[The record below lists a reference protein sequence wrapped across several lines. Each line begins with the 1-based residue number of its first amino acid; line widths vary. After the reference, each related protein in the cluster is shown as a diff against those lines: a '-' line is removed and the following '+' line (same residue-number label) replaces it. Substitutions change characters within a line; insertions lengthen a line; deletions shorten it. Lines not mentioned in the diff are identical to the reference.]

1 MTSQVTALI
10 EKARAARR
18 NDRLDEARHA
28 AWQALEAAKANADG
42 PGISSAQAM
51 LGQVARDCG
60 DAPEAISWYTAAAE
74 GCRQRNATRSLAHAL
89 RHIGD
94 IHLDLQQLEK
104 AEPLYEEALQ
114 IYRTQDDLSPL
125 ELANAIRSVA
135 LLKSQQNERASAI
148 DLWREARSLYEA
160 TGIQPG
166 VEECSD
172 WLHRLD
178 GREDRQPD
186 PS

>member
-1 MTSQVTALI
+1 MANQVTALI

-28 AWQALEAAKANADG
+28 AWQALETAKANADG
-42 PGISSAQAM
+42 PGISSAQTM

-60 DAPEAISWYTAAAE
+60 NAGEAISLYTAAAE
-74 GCRQRNATRSLAHAL
+74 GFRQRHATRSLAHAL

-94 IHLDLQQLEK
+94 IHLDLQELDR

-114 IYRTQDDLSPL
+114 LYRTLKDLSPL

-135 LLKSQQNERASAI
+135 LLKSQQNERDSAI

-160 TGIQPG
+160 TGIEPG
-166 VEECSD
+166 VDECTD
-172 WLHRLD
+172 WLQRLD
-178 GREDRQPD
+178 GR
-186 PS
+186 